1 MQNTHVYPAI
11 DAEIARNGM
20 NISTFSAAIGIDR
33 GDYYRWQSNGK
44 IPVPKLLEIARLFR
58 CSTDYLLGYD
68 SAQKTTNQ

>member
-20 NISTFSAAIGIDR
+20 NISSFSAAVGIDR
-33 GDYYRWQSNGK
+33 KDYYRWQANGK
-44 IPVPKLLEIARLFR
+44 IPVAKLLEIARLFK

-68 SAQKTTNQ
+68 VSDPANQ